1 MDFLPV
7 STSDSVG
14 LDRVELIEVILVL
27 IAFSLLL
34 ASLAVNRQ
42 IMVSGLRRNER
53 AFRDLYENIG
63 EGVFRSTLDGHM
75 ISANPSLV
83 RLNGFETEAQMLR
96 EVNDIAG
103 HWYVDPNRRAEI
115 HQMLLAD
122 GRVAGVISEVCRYR
136 TRERIWIE
144 ENTRLVRDEK
154 TGEPLYYDGTV
165 REVTE
170 TVRRTELQVRYDKIT
185 SIMSGCLY
193 QHRRR
198 PAGSST
204 MPYAS
209 QGLINLFG
217 VAPEDVAEDASVLSR
232 FIHADD
238 MDRIRDS
245 LDHSAKTLAVWQC
258 EYRVVL
264 PGGLEKWIFAH
275 AVPEREPD
283 GSTLWHGFLTDVS
296 ERKRSEAKIYDLAYL
311 DALTRLPNKSS
322 LLEGLAK
329 AVEQSAETGNWGA
342 LLFIDLDQFK
352 ILNYTKGH
360 RGGDRLLRAGA

>member
-122 GRVAGVISEVCRYR
+122 GRVAGVISEVCR
-136 TRERIWIE
+136 
-144 ENTRLVRDEK
+144 
-154 TGEPLYYDGTV
+154 
-165 REVTE
+165 
-170 TVRRTELQVRYDKIT
+170 
-185 SIMSGCLY
+185 
-193 QHRRR
+193 
-198 PAGSST
+198 
-204 MPYAS
+204 
-209 QGLINLFG
+209 
-217 VAPEDVAEDASVLSR
+217 
-232 FIHADD
+232 
-238 MDRIRDS
+238 
-245 LDHSAKTLAVWQC
+245 
-258 EYRVVL
+258 
-264 PGGLEKWIFAH
+264 
-275 AVPEREPD
+275 
-283 GSTLWHGFLTDVS
+283 
-296 ERKRSEAKIYDLAYL
+296 
-311 DALTRLPNKSS
+311 
-322 LLEGLAK
+322 
-329 AVEQSAETGNWGA
+329 
-342 LLFIDLDQFK
+342 
-352 ILNYTKGH
+352 
-360 RGGDRLLRAGA
+360 